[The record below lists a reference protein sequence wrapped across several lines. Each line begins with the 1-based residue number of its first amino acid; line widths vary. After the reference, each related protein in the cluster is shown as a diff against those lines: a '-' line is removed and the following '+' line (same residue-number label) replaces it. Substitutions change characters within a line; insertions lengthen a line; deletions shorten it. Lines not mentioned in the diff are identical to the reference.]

1 MGEPAPKVPEALF
14 DDTAIDRA
22 YHVHRARRRA
32 RIERVRA
39 TRRARIRFW
48 LTLIVLLALSVL
60 LSISIWREVQ
70 RLFGL

>member
-1 MGEPAPKVPEALF
+1 MGEPAPQVPEALF
-14 DDTAIDRA
+14 DEAASDRA
-22 YHVHRARRRA
+22 YLVHRARRRA

-48 LTLIVLLALSVL
+48 LTLIVLLALSVF